1 MRILAL
7 EHDTAT
13 VSRPDLND
21 ILRAEAAAVWDLQQR
36 GILREIWFT
45 SRRHAVLILE
55 CASALEA
62 RNHLAALPL
71 VRAGLSEFDLQELSF
86 YDGYKR
92 LFGPGSPA
100 APRPEEPPEY

>member
-7 EHDTAT
+7 EHDSTT
-13 VSRPDLND
+13 VTRPDLGD

-36 GILREIWFT
+36 GIIRDIWFN

-55 CASALEA
+55 CASLVEA
-62 RNHLAALPL
+62 RTHLAALPL
-71 VRAGLSEFDLQELSF
+71 VRAGLSDFDLQELAF

-92 LFGPGSPA
+92 LFGSGAPA
-100 APRPEEPPEY
+100 ALKHEEPPEY

>member
-7 EHDTAT
+7 EHDSVTPP
-13 VSRPDLND
+13 RPDLSD

-36 GILREIWFT
+36 GIIRDIWFN
-45 SRRHAVLILE
+45 SRRHAVVILE
-55 CASALEA
+55 CPSLLEA

-71 VRAGLSEFDLQELSF
+71 VRAGLSDFDLQELSF

-92 LFGPGSPA
+92 LFGSGAPA
-100 APRPEEPPEY
+100 TLRHEEPPEY